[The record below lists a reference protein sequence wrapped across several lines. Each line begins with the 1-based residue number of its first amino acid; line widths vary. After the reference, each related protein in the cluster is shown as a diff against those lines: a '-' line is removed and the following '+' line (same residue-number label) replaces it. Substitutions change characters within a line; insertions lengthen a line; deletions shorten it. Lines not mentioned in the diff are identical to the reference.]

1 MWIIN
6 KSTQY
11 IPIWGNK
18 YTFERVGNEEISVRV
33 HIHYCYGQFGEE
45 TNTDKKH
52 RLNQNKI
59 DRLIKKYLNQY

>member
-1 MWIIN
+1 MRSVLRGQERSGQ
-6 KSTQY
+6 KQY
-11 IPIWGNK
+11 FFYPSAGSAQQQAA
-18 YTFERVGNEEISVRV
+18 ER
-33 HIHYCYGQFGEE
+33 YGQFGEE